1 MADGLG
7 GFLLR
12 RGRGNEKMEDVMQ
25 GEVPR
30 SPYEQVGGMVYFGRM
45 VDKIRLAQSGTLRE
59 DLRANLG
66 KAFDATCCE
75 FLGVAYEALCE
86 RVAAG
91 LSDEELLAWCG
102 ENGSLPAPHLRDLW
116 NRAMTRRGWRDDLSQ
131 RLRERLAEGGWS
143 DREDIQTMFDYI
155 DLDEGRELWRELF

>member
-1 MADGLG
+1 
-7 GFLLR
+7 
-12 RGRGNEKMEDVMQ
+12 
-25 GEVPR
+25 
-30 SPYEQVGGMVYFGRM
+30 
-45 VDKIRLAQSGTLRE
+45 
-59 DLRANLG
+59 
-66 KAFDATCCE
+66 
-75 FLGVAYEALCE
+75 VAYEALCE